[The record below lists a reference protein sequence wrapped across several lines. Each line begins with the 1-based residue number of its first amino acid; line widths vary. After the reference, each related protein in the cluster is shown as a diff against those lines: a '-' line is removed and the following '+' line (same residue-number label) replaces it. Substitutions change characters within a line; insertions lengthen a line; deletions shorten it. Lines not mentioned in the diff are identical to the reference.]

1 MRVLGKDQSVHI
13 TKPLRKS
20 AIKEKN
26 YPNDLYKNRIR
37 EIKRNQKNTVPSMI
51 QKRLPKNRN
60 RAGNL
65 KNHSNDPY
73 EFIFEGENEQSFNCI
88 QLAIAEL
95 TEPDFMD
102 FVN

>member
-1 MRVLGKDQSVHI
+1 
-13 TKPLRKS
+13 
-20 AIKEKN
+20 
-26 YPNDLYKNRIR
+26 
-37 EIKRNQKNTVPSMI
+37 MI

-88 QLAIAEL
+88 QLAIAKL

-102 FVN
+102 FVNSWDWIDEDDPDDCCSVIDSYTKYYAGR